1 MNVGQLETCRELSYN
16 HNPQSVIG
24 PFNVIFYNC
33 LQYFACYKV
42 SFACF

>member
-1 MNVGQLETCRELSYN
+1 MSV
-16 HNPQSVIG
+16 HMFKPKSVIR

-33 LQYFACYKV
+33 LQSFAFYKV